1 MDVMKKYTNKFIN
14 TPANEF
20 PEKKQ
25 ELFNLYLKMP
35 VQFKAD
41 WKLFRKRC
49 VKQGFEF
56 EDVLGHLI
64 IQFNKGKISFK
75 CKLKAHGQKKK

>member
-1 MDVMKKYTNKFIN
+1 MNKDPNKFIN

-41 WKLFRKRC
+41 WQLFRKRC
-49 VKQGFEF
+49 GKQGYEF

-64 IQFNKGKISFK
+64 VQFNKGKISFNK
-75 CKLKAHGQKKK
+75 RLGRNERRKK